1 MERDRMRAGDG
12 DREAVAQRLKTALD
26 EGRLDLHEYDE
37 RLQQTYAAKTFADL
51 DGLTSDL
58 PGTGLPG
65 TATAQRS
72 QLAPQPPMAAPV
84 AGSEIGEVRKP
95 GGPPWLASY
104 GGLVLVCV
112 LIWAISSFAA
122 GDLLYFWPVWMLIP
136 LIFGAIGQMTGRA
149 ARRDGRGHR
158 GR

>member
-37 RLQQTYAAKTFADL
+37 RLQRTYAAKTFADL
-51 DGLTSDL
+51 DGLTGDL
-58 PGTGLPG
+58 PGTMPP
-65 TATAQRS
+65 QRS
-72 QLAPQPPMAAPV
+72 QLAPQAPIGSPV
-84 AGSEIGEVRKP
+84 AGSEVGEVRRP

-104 GGLVLVCV
+104 GGLVVVCV
-112 LIWAISSFAA
+112 LIWAVSSFAA
-122 GDLLYFWPVWMLIP
+122 RELLYFWPVWMLIP
-136 LIFGAIGQMTGRA
+136 LILGAIGQMSGRA
-149 ARRDGRGHR
+149 ARRDRR